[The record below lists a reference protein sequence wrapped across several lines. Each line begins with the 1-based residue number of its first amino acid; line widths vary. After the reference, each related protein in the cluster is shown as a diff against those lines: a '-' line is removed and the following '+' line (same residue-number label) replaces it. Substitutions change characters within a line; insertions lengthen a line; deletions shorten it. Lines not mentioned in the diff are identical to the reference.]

1 MHPDQNKKKGNAWTL
16 AGMAVGIAAMV
27 IGLVFLFGFKDETF
41 YGSTVR
47 LGTAVYGADFY
58 TDIYKSTTF
67 AANALKDIYEMLSTC
82 FGVLFLLL
90 GHRPV
95 RLRQPA
101 PAEAKGGR
109 RPGGGSRPRPDG
121 PGLPRALRPGA
132 PGGGGRPAPVIPPR
146 GAPAARRGRPSGIG
160 WGRVGP
166 WYAR

>member
-1 MHPDQNKKKGNAWTL
+1 MHPDQDKKKGNAWTL

-90 GHRPV
+90 GAIDLCAFGSRLQPKQKEAAVPAAGPV
-95 RLRQPA
+95 PVPTA
-101 PAEAKGGR
+101 PASPGPSAPE
-109 RPGGGSRPRPDG
+109 RPEEGDDQP
-121 PGLPRALRPGA
+121 L
-132 PGGGGRPAPVIPPR
+132 
-146 GAPAARRGRPSGIG
+146 
-160 WGRVGP
+160 
-166 WYAR
+166 

>member
-1 MHPDQNKKKGNAWTL
+1 MHPDQDKKKGNAWTL

-90 GHRPV
+90 GAIDLCAFGSRLQPKQKAVAVPAAGPV
-95 RLRQPA
+95 PVPTA
-101 PAEAKGGR
+101 PASPGPSAPE
-109 RPGGGSRPRPDG
+109 RPEEGDDQP
-121 PGLPRALRPGA
+121 L
-132 PGGGGRPAPVIPPR
+132 
-146 GAPAARRGRPSGIG
+146 
-160 WGRVGP
+160 
-166 WYAR
+166 

>member
-90 GHRPV
+90 GAIDLCAFGSRLQPKQKAAAVSAAGPV
-95 RLRQPA
+95 PVPTA
-101 PAEAKGGR
+101 PASPGPSAPE
-109 RPGGGSRPRPDG
+109 RPEEGDDQP
-121 PGLPRALRPGA
+121 L
-132 PGGGGRPAPVIPPR
+132 
-146 GAPAARRGRPSGIG
+146 
-160 WGRVGP
+160 
-166 WYAR
+166 

>member
-1 MHPDQNKKKGNAWTL
+1 MHPDQDKKKGNAWTL

-90 GHRPV
+90 GAID
-95 RLRQPA
+95 LCA
-101 PAEAKGGR
+101 F
-109 RPGGGSRPRPDG
+109 GSRLQPKQKAAAVPTAGPVPVPTGPASPGPSAPERPEEGDDQ
-121 PGLPRALRPGA
+121 PL
-132 PGGGGRPAPVIPPR
+132 
-146 GAPAARRGRPSGIG
+146 
-160 WGRVGP
+160 
-166 WYAR
+166 

>member
-67 AANALKDIYEMLSTC
+67 AANALKDSYEMLSTC

-90 GHRPV
+90 GAIDLCAFGSRLQPKQKAAAVPAAGPV
-95 RLRQPA
+95 PVPTA
-101 PAEAKGGR
+101 PASPVPSAPE
-109 RPGGGSRPRPDG
+109 RPEEGDDQP
-121 PGLPRALRPGA
+121 L
-132 PGGGGRPAPVIPPR
+132 
-146 GAPAARRGRPSGIG
+146 
-160 WGRVGP
+160 
-166 WYAR
+166 

>member
-58 TDIYKSTTF
+58 TDIYKSTTC

-82 FGVLFLLL
+82 FSVLFLLL
-90 GHRPV
+90 GAIDLCAFGSRLQPKQKAAAVPAAGPV
-95 RLRQPA
+95 PVPTA
-101 PAEAKGGR
+101 PASPGPSAPE
-109 RPGGGSRPRPDG
+109 RPEEGDDQP
-121 PGLPRALRPGA
+121 L
-132 PGGGGRPAPVIPPR
+132 
-146 GAPAARRGRPSGIG
+146 
-160 WGRVGP
+160 
-166 WYAR
+166 

>member
-58 TDIYKSTTF
+58 TDIYKSTTV

-90 GHRPV
+90 GAIDLCAFGSRLQPKQKAAAVPAAGPV
-95 RLRQPA
+95 PVPTA
-101 PAEAKGGR
+101 PASPGPSAPE
-109 RPGGGSRPRPDG
+109 RPEEGDDQP
-121 PGLPRALRPGA
+121 L
-132 PGGGGRPAPVIPPR
+132 
-146 GAPAARRGRPSGIG
+146 
-160 WGRVGP
+160 
-166 WYAR
+166 

>member
-67 AANALKDIYEMLSTC
+67 AANAFKDIYEMLSTC

-90 GHRPV
+90 GAIDLCAFGSRLQPKQKAVAVPAAGPV
-95 RLRQPA
+95 PVPTA
-101 PAEAKGGR
+101 PASPGPSAPE
-109 RPGGGSRPRPDG
+109 RPEEGDDQP
-121 PGLPRALRPGA
+121 L
-132 PGGGGRPAPVIPPR
+132 
-146 GAPAARRGRPSGIG
+146 
-160 WGRVGP
+160 
-166 WYAR
+166 